1 MIDVGDIESMGRP
14 ELGALWMETFRRP
27 VPKGMSQPFLRR
39 FLAFE
44 LQARRHGGLSSALT
58 RQIAQAAQRKAGAT
72 GSRLQPGARLLREWN
87 GVTHVVEVTH
97 DGFAWRGQ
105 TWRSLTVVAREIT
118 GAHWSGPR
126 FFGLNGKAPK
136 K

>member
-1 MIDVGDIESMGRP
+1 VIDIADLEGMGRP
-14 ELGALWMETFRRP
+14 ALGVLWAETFRRP

-44 LQARRHGGLSSALT
+44 LQARRHGGLSSALS
-58 RQIAQAAQRKAGAT
+58 RQIAQAAEPKARPT
-72 GSRLQPGARLLREWN
+72 QPRLQPGARLLREWN
-87 GVTHVVEVTH
+87 GVTHVVEVTQ
-97 DGFAWRGQ
+97 DGFAWRGE
-105 TWRSLTVVAREIT
+105 TWRSLTMITKEIT

-126 FFGLNGKAPK
+126 FFGLSGKALK